1 MVRSSLRET
10 MMINFSEILK
20 NRRSEELPEL
30 KNPEK
35 GNDAFASL
43 FAESVKNAS
52 DALTNT
58 IEKTSSGNI
67 TENTAIEAKENKSED
82 NKSENSEMSLKDEV
96 KSVKFEEL
104 KPLSI
109 HKENEAISTETAE
122 TKKITA
128 EKRKIVTETTKE
140 SKKNTATEK
149 ENITAD
155 PIADTL
161 KTANNIFLSILNK
174 STAAK
179 PAENKTDPS
188 ENIKL
193 GAKNAGFLAKN
204 IHGSK
209 AETNAILSEN
219 KLSDKNEKLISDF
232 LKDKKFT
239 LKDKVKDAPVK
250 NAGAKETLLNE
261 AEAKQKIRVNNK
273 TDQVKTV
280 KAAENSASV
289 EISKKNDINLNI
301 KTVEEMQ
308 TVSSLSSSNKKETS
322 EGNFFSFDKNSSNI
336 RNDREFKAEINA
348 ASKTPFADQL
358 KDLINNSRIN
368 VRNDRNADITIKM
381 NPENLGDMR
390 VKMEMENGIIK
401 ANFTVATEEAKELL
415 LQNIEEL
422 KNSLSSGG
430 ISIGEMKVSV
440 KNENNGENRNHVP
453 EKNIIPD
460 VKESTAV
467 YSVDAM
473 QYDGHLN
480 LVV

>member
-1 MVRSSLRET
+1 
-10 MMINFSEILK
+10 MINFSEILK
-20 NRRSEELPEL
+20 NRRSEELPEP

-52 DALTNT
+52 DALTNN
-58 IEKTSSGNI
+58 IEKTSSGNN
-67 TENTAIEAKENKSED
+67 TENTAIEAKEKKNDDIKA
-82 NKSENSEMSLKDEV
+82 ENSEMSLKDEV

-109 HKENEAISTETAE
+109 HKENAAITAETAE
-122 TKKITA
+122 VKKSTT
-128 EKRKIVTETTKE
+128 EKKEIVTEPKKE
-140 SKKNTATEK
+140 SKKSIKTEK
-149 ENITAD
+149 ENTTAD

-161 KTANNIFLSILNK
+161 KTANNILLSILNK
-174 STAAK
+174 STAFK
-179 PAENKTDPS
+179 PAENKTAPS
-188 ENIKL
+188 ENINP
-193 GAKNAGFLAKN
+193 GAKNGDFLAKN
-204 IHGSK
+204 THGSK
-209 AETNAILSEN
+209 AEANAILSESR
-219 KLSDKNEKLISDF
+219 LSEKNEKLISDL
-232 LKDKKFT
+232 LKDNKFIS
-239 LKDKVKDAPVK
+239 KDKVKDAPVK
-250 NAGAKETLLNE
+250 KTETKETFLNE
-261 AEAKQKIRVNNK
+261 TEAKQKIRVNNK
-273 TDQVKTV
+273 TDQVKIV
-280 KAAENSASV
+280 KAAENSASA

-301 KTVEEMQ
+301 KIGEETQ
-308 TVSSLSSSNKKETS
+308 TVSNVSSANKKETND
-322 EGNFFSFDKNSSNI
+322 GNFFSFDKNSSNI
-336 RNDREFKAEINA
+336 RNDREFKAEINT

-358 KDLINNSRIN
+358 KDIINNSRIN
-368 VRNDRNADITIKM
+368 VRNDKNADITIKM

-440 KNENNGENRNHVP
+440 KNENNGENRNFVP

-467 YSVDAM
+467 YSAEAM